1 MTTEV
6 LTPEN
11 TCLWTSHVRNNTL
24 LRCHKKSSFQT
35 NTCQNERHDAR
46 SYDQKKKKRLPDQA
60 TFHLQSVQDRQLKKL
75 Q

>member
-11 TCLWTSHVRNNTL
+11 TCLWTSHVRNDTL

-46 SYDQKKKKRLPDQA
+46 SYDKKKKKVTRSGNVPS
-60 TFHLQSVQDRQLKKL
+60 TISPR
-75 Q
+75 